1 MGKIEKAK
9 QLISLSICVKI
20 IGFLIYGLYMPLIT
34 PHIDDAIRDLL
45 AGKPVAIPTE
55 TVYGLAAPINN
66 EQAIRAVFAMKN
78 RPLNHPLIVHVAQ
91 DWDLNQWV
99 KDIPVYAQQLIK
111 KFWPGPLTLVLR
123 CKTEQITPLI
133 TGGQTTVAIR
143 CPAHPIAQELLIKLG
158 IPLVAPSANPFG
170 KVSPTTAQHVSESF
184 PNQELTILDGGR
196 CTVGIESTIIDAT
209 HVANYQILRH
219 GLIDEQTIAEVI
231 TIPSLDHENTL
242 RVPGKLDS
250 HYQPQKLLYYFTD
263 YEALTHFCQ
272 KNPDKI
278 YVIASKKPIGILGEH
293 FHRLKEHPEQVAF
306 DLYYQL
312 RKADTSDAQVIAI
325 ELPPATGAWQG
336 VRERILK
343 AGAPYSS

>member
-1 MGKIEKAK
+1 
-9 QLISLSICVKI
+9 
-20 IGFLIYGLYMPLIT
+20 MPLIT
-34 PHIDDAIRDLL
+34 TEIDRAIRDLR

-66 EQAIRAVFAMKN
+66 EKAIRAVFAMKD
-78 RPLNHPLIVHVAQ
+78 RPLNHPLIVHVASN
-91 DWDLNQWV
+91 WDLNTLV
-99 KDIPVYAQQLIK
+99 EDIPAYAQQLIK
-111 KFWPGPLTLVLR
+111 KFWPGPLTLVLH
-123 CKTEQITPLI
+123 CKREQINPLI

-143 CPAHPIAQELLIKLG
+143 CPAHPIAQELLTKLD

-209 HVANYQILRH
+209 HAENYQILRH
-219 GLIDEQTIAEVI
+219 GLIDEKTLAKVIA
-231 TIPSLDHENTL
+231 TPSFNHENTL
-242 RVPGKLDS
+242 RVPGKLES
-250 HYQPQKLLYYFTD
+250 HYQPQKILYYFTS
-263 YEALTHFCQ
+263 YEILADFCQ

-278 YVIASKKPIGILGEH
+278 YVIASNRPAGTREDH
-293 FHRLKEHPEQVAF
+293 FHLLEDHPEKVAF

-312 RKADTSDAQVIAI
+312 RKADASDAEIIAI
-325 ELPPATGAWQG
+325 ELPPTTGEWQG

-343 AGAPYSS
+343 AGTPYCS